1 VGVAS
6 AAGGAIEDVLFLK
19 KHLLESTLT
28 FGDGR
33 IAGGET
39 PRSVFTNISSTISTE
54 PNNALFNVCWSD
66 EQGRLEKK
74 LSDGELRLAIR
85 S

>member
-6 AAGGAIEDVLFLK
+6 AAGGAIEDVLFFLK

-39 PRSVFTNISSTISTE
+39 LRSVFTNISSTISTE
-54 PNNALFNVCWSD
+54 RAMMQSSIED
-66 EQGRLEKK
+66 
-74 LSDGELRLAIR
+74 
-85 S
+85 

>member
-33 IAGGET
+33 IAGGEN
-39 PRSVFTNISSTISTE
+39 PRSVFTNISYTISTVP
-54 PNNALFNVCWSD
+54 PNNFLKITVP
-66 EQGRLEKK
+66 G
-74 LSDGELRLAIR
+74 I
-85 S
+85 

>member
-6 AAGGAIEDVLFLK
+6 AAGSAIEDVLFLK

-39 PRSVFTNISSTISTE
+39 PRSVFTNISYTISPE
-54 PNNALFNVCWSD
+54 PLKTIF
-66 EQGRLEKK
+66 
-74 LSDGELRLAIR
+74 
-85 S
+85 